1 METQQPPPITQPI
14 PTVLP
19 TQPSS
24 IPTPPTTFPP
34 LPQEPKKTNPL
45 KIILLLVALILIF
58 GIGFMFYS
66 ILTTPTGLQHQILQ
80 PSPAAEEAIIPEE
93 EETTL
98 TEESDEVGDIEK
110 DLNATD
116 LSNLDQEL
124 KDIDKELVATP

>member
-1 METQQPPPITQPI
+1 M
-14 PTVLP
+14 
-19 TQPSS
+19 S
-24 IPTPPTTFPP
+24 PP

-66 ILTTPTGLQHQILQ
+66 ILTTPTRPQHQILQ

-116 LSNLDQEL
+116 LSNIDQEL